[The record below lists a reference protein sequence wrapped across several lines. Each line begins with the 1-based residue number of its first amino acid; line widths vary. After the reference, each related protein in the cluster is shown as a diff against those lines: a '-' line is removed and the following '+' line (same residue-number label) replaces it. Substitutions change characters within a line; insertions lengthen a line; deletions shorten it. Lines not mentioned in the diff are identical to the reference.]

1 MTTEL
6 ELPRDPTAFRPM
18 RQMATRAIPV
28 GFELESITKRI
39 TLDKS
44 RIYQGWP
51 STRNRHT
58 DYAAAQATGLREPN
72 INGGQ
77 TAEYLGELF
86 IKFFGRGFLGGKLT
100 INFIGFVALDDQVTA
115 RGFVRERIEEGERI
129 RLVLDVWLENQR
141 GEKVLVG
148 TASGFAADTDEA
160 PWT

>member
-1 MTTEL
+1 MQHMAR
-6 ELPRDPTAFRPM
+6 RDT
-18 RQMATRAIPV
+18 PV
-28 GFELESITKRI
+28 RFELEPITKRI

-51 STRNRHT
+51 SVRNRHT

-77 TAEYLGELF
+77 TAECLGELF
-86 IKFFGRGFLGGKLT
+86 IKFFGAGFLGGKLA

-115 RGFVRERIEEGERI
+115 RGVVTERVEEGDRV
-129 RLVLDVWLENQR
+129 RLMLDVWLENQR

-148 TASGFAADTDEA
+148 TASGFAADGDED
-160 PWT
+160 PRS

>member
-6 ELPRDPTAFRPM
+6 PADPTAFREAAVKASPD
-18 RQMATRAIPV
+18 TRV
-28 GFELESITKRI
+28 GQELEPITKRV

-51 STRNRHT
+51 ATRNRHT

-86 IKFFGRGFLGGKLT
+86 MKFFGPGFVGGSLSVK
-100 INFIGFVALDDQVTA
+100 FIGFVSIEDVVTVRGVVTDKTADDGRVKLTVDLWA
-115 RGFVRERIEEGERI
+115 
-129 RLVLDVWLENQR
+129 ENQEGTR
-141 GEKVLVG
+141 ILAG
-148 TASGFAADTDEA
+148 TATGYAD
-160 PWT
+160 

>member
-1 MTTEL
+1 MSAD
-6 ELPRDPTAFRPM
+6 LPTDPTAFRPM
-18 RQMATRAIPV
+18 KARASRDTPV
-28 GFELESITKRI
+28 GFELEPITKKV

-51 STRNRHT
+51 ATRNRHT

-86 IKFFGRGFLGGKLT
+86 IKFFGTGFIGGRLS
-100 INFIGFVALDDQVTA
+100 ISFIGFVAVDDEVTA
-115 RGFVRERIEEGERI
+115 RGVVKERIEEGDRV
-129 RLVLDVWLENQR
+129 RLNLDVWLENQR

-148 TASGFAADTDEA
+148 SASGLAGQ
-160 PWT
+160 

>member
-1 MTTEL
+1 MSAD
-6 ELPRDPTAFRPM
+6 LPIDPTAFRPM
-18 RQMATRAIPV
+18 RVTASRDTPV
-28 GFELESITKRI
+28 GFELEPITRRV

-51 STRNRHT
+51 ATRNRHT

-86 IKFFGRGFLGGKLT
+86 IKFFGAGFLGGKLA
-100 INFIGFVALDDQVTA
+100 ISFIGFVALDDEVTA
-115 RGFVRERIEEGERI
+115 KGVVKERIVEGQRV
-129 RLVLDVWLENQR
+129 RLVVDVWLENQR

-148 TASGFAADTDEA
+148 SASGWA
-160 PWT
+160 PDSDGGAPG